1 MALNDFKSEGLPAL
15 GNLLRNGSL
24 LEVPLWLLIAGG
36 MPGTLLEL
44 VRNSPCGNHPR
55 TDQSLGCEAWPP
67 RGCQKACSGGGGDF
81 KSSEL

>member
-1 MALNDFKSEGLPAL
+1 M
-15 GNLLRNGSL
+15 
-24 LEVPLWLLIAGG
+24 G

-44 VRNSPCGNHPR
+44 VRNSPCRNHPR

-67 RGCQKACSGGGGDF
+67 RGYQKACSGGGVDF